1 MKLSVAV
8 VSSTRQKILIS
19 RFTRS
24 ELLRKIPSFILEA
37 IETDVNLK
45 MTSCRLSDLKE
56 SAYEFTYDIA
66 SSYNYDKV
74 GEFFDSLSTLRK
86 RLIALFEFHE
96 IDLAIPAYDFRSV
109 KSQEQNDADFSIC
122 RVAAV
127 GKRGRHRSTRTN
139 TQSVCRTLFLPGSK
153 LGKRL

>member
-1 MKLSVAV
+1 MKAMKLSVAV

-109 KSQEQNDADFSIC
+109 KSQEQNDDNQHI
-122 RVAAV
+122 
-127 GKRGRHRSTRTN
+127 G
-139 TQSVCRTLFLPGSK
+139 
-153 LGKRL
+153 